1 MSAPNLTTKE
11 QLQQYLAG
19 AELQEVLR
27 QTLGSILQRET
38 LPSTEKLVG
47 ILGAELTQLAEGAAE
62 PEDEADAAPAPAP
75 EPASS
80 EPGEVVVVRA
90 NYDDPAHAAAIQTLL
105 NAYAEDAMG
114 GGEVSP
120 ELPTRRAPPTLQTAR
135 THPAVPRRLSIRS
148 ELHARPG
155 LGRARARSL
164 RQLRQ
169 PRRRLTGS
177 VRPRRV
183 LQSLVPKLAKLPHA
197 FSILAFV
204 DGEAVGLLNCFEG
217 FSTFAAKPL

>member
-47 ILGAELTQLAEGAAE
+47 ILGAELTRLAEGAAE

-80 EPGEVVVVRA
+80 SEPGEVVVVRA
-90 NYDDPAHAAAIQTLL
+90 NYDDPAHAAAIQSLL

-120 ELPTRRAPPTLQTAR
+120 ELPRRAPPTL
-135 THPAVPRRLSIRS
+135 
-148 ELHARPG
+148 
-155 LGRARARSL
+155 
-164 RQLRQ
+164 
-169 PRRRLTGS
+169 LTDSSDSSRG
-177 VRPRRV
+177 
-183 LQSLVPKLAKLPHA
+183 
-197 FSILAFV
+197 
-204 DGEAVGLLNCFEG
+204 
-217 FSTFAAKPL
+217 AAQALDPE

>member
-47 ILGAELTQLAEGAAE
+47 ILGAELTKLAQGAAE

-90 NYDDPAHAAAIQTLL
+90 NYDDPAHAAAIQSLL

-120 ELPTRRAPPTLQTAR
+120 ELPRRRAPPTLQTAR

-155 LGRARARSL
+155 LCGALSAS
-164 RQLRQ
+164 
-169 PRRRLTGS
+169 S
-177 VRPRRV
+177 VSPV
-183 LQSLVPKLAKLPHA
+183 A
-197 FSILAFV
+197 
-204 DGEAVGLLNCFEG
+204 G
-217 FSTFAAKPL
+217 